1 MGTRGSCDSIL
12 LGVFLPYDESARIL
26 ALASSVLITLGTYDQ
41 VWRIWRT
48 KSVNDISASYVLMA
62 GVNEVTW
69 LNYGIAIHEWPMI
82 VVGVVNFPACV
93 LAIWGYLKF
102 RDHKK
107 KPAAPEVEV
116 AETPEPVAETVA

>member
-1 MGTRGSCDSIL
+1 M
-12 LGVFLPYDESARIL
+12 FPPYDESARIL

-69 LNYGIAIHEWPMI
+69 LNYGIAIREWPMI

-102 RDHKK
+102 RDSKK
-107 KPAAPEVEV
+107 KCAFPKVESTE
-116 AETPEPVAETVA
+116 APEPVAETVA